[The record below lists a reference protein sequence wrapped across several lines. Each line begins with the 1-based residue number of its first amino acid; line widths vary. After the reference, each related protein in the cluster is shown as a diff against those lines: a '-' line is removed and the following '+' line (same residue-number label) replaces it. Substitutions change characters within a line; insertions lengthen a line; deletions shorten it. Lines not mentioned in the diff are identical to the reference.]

1 MFIDNTIH
9 RLAVATVSAALLI
22 LAMSVAG
29 GCGNRPAKTEVKDIL
44 TSENTE
50 ADLGKIKE
58 ADGPVFF
65 NLLAENATADTL
77 YPVAVHTRCTC
88 LTGKT
93 DRKPVPP
100 GGKVKVE
107 AVYNPAYRKGI
118 IMEEVMV
125 QFAGRRSGMSL
136 IVKGE
141 VLPMKHPV
149 EEDHPYDFGNGIH
162 LSHSTLHFGKM
173 EAGESKYIYIRCASE
188 RKKETEVSFIPQ
200 EQFIGNLHFRERIR
214 LEKEGRDTVNF
225 RFTMPE
231 GIASG
236 DTLTF
241 PIKVS
246 ASGRILDRP
255 LTVKAIGN

>member
-1 MFIDNTIH
+1 MFIDSTIH
-9 RLAVATVSAALLI
+9 HPAIVAVSVALLI
-22 LAMSVAG
+22 LTLSA
-29 GCGNRPAKTEVKDIL
+29 CGNRPAKKDVKDII

-50 ADLGKIKE
+50 ADLGKIRE
-58 ADGPVFF
+58 ADGTVFF
-65 NLLAENATADTL
+65 NLVAENATADTL

-141 VLPMKHPV
+141 VIPMKHPV
-149 EEDHPYDFGNGIH
+149 EEDHPYNFGNGIH

-173 EAGESKYIYIRCASE
+173 KAGESKDIYIRCASD
-188 RKKETEVSFIPQ
+188 RKKETDLSFAPQ
-200 EQFIGNLHFRERIR
+200 EQFIGNLHFREKVH
-214 LEKEGRDTVNF
+214 LGKEGRDTVNF

-241 PIKVS
+241 PLKITAFGKPLN
-246 ASGRILDRP
+246 RQ
-255 LTVKAIGN
+255 LTVKAIAN